1 MAQKTT
7 YYAVIDSRS
16 SRERPRTVVRR
27 TESDDSQSDE
37 IFSRDLAWE
46 TSPLLRGA
54 ERGDTML
61 DFVSIAEDEAIRI
74 VDRIR
79 AEARPDD

>member
-1 MAQKTT
+1 MAHKTT

-27 TESDDSQSDE
+27 TESDDGQSDE
-37 IFSRDLAWE
+37 MFSRDLAWE

-61 DFVSIAEDEAIRI
+61 DFIEITEAEANRI
-74 VDRIR
+74 VERIR
-79 AEARPDD
+79 AEAGEDD